1 MAAITRTLR
10 PPPAWRAPDDAPA
23 VTAAAAAA
31 LPAPDSD
38 AVPVLLSRDYSRLR
52 ALRWLWRRTEDP
64 AGRLLADTL
73 ERARVVSPDAL
84 PATVAALDSRIL
96 LVAEGQGTKARV
108 LVLPE
113 DATAASGGGR
123 VLPVSMPLGAALLG
137 MEAGQCVE
145 TVGPDGRTQAVRLI
159 AVDQRRA
166 GDRPAGVP
174 GAA

>member
-10 PPPAWRAPDDAPA
+10 PPSAWRAPDDAPA
-23 VTAAAAAA
+23 VTAAA

-84 PATVAALDSRIL
+84 PAMVAALDSRIL
-96 LVAEGQGTKARV
+96 LAAEGQGAKARV

-113 DATAASGGGR
+113 DAAAAAAGGGGR
-123 VLPVSMPLGAALLG
+123 ALPISTPLGAALLG

-145 TVGPDGRTQAVRLI
+145 TVGLDGRTQAVRLI